1 MENYQLIQIED
12 VNMNRLTEQHYGISV
27 IRNKELLSEAMKKL
41 ATYEDLEEQD
51 GVLIRAFRI
60 QEYLCC
66 PKCNHC
72 EKKIEEVWIHPRLLE
87 NDEFYLTLE
96 EAEEAL
102 KS

>member
-1 MENYQLIQIED
+1 
-12 VNMNRLTEQHYGISV
+12 MNRLTEQHYGISV

-51 GVLIRAFRI
+51 CVLIRAFRI

-66 PKCNHC
+66 PKCNRC

>member
-1 MENYQLIQIED
+1 MD
-12 VNMNRLTEQHYGISV
+12 RLTEYHCGIPV

-41 ATYEDLEEQD
+41 AIYEDLEEHD
-51 GVLIRAFRI
+51 AVLIRAFQI
-60 QEYLCC
+60 QEYSFC

-72 EKKIEEVWIHPRLLE
+72 EKKIEEVWIHPRLLKTE
-87 NDEFYLTLE
+87 EFYLTLE